1 MQILDTVVWFMGYL
15 CILGPDFK
23 LLLKTGFHK
32 YCMDNSTIY
41 FHVLMSTVVVF
52 IGHFPAFYVVFKLLD
67 LNFFKLNTIELN
79 WINVL
84 NDFSL
89 THSTKGHTFTIQIP
103 NLSCIRI
110 PTALSS
116 KSFFLTSIVN
126 HKSNAFPILRN
137 ECETPNLVGTGK
149 NYRKIWD
156 FLGQWIRYHLV
167 H

>member
-1 MQILDTVVWFMGYL
+1 MGYL

-84 NDFSL
+84 NDFHAL
-89 THSTKGHTFTIQIP
+89 THQKDTLLPFK
-103 NLSCIRI
+103 
-110 PTALSS
+110 
-116 KSFFLTSIVN
+116 
-126 HKSNAFPILRN
+126 
-137 ECETPNLVGTGK
+137 
-149 NYRKIWD
+149 YRACPV
-156 FLGQWIRYHLV
+156 FGSPLH
-167 H
+167 